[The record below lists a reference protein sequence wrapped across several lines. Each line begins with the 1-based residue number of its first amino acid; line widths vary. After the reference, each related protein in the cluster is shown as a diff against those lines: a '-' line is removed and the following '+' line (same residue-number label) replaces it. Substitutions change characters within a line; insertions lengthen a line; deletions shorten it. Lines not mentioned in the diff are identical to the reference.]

1 MYVCCLYFNI
11 WKFLNRSK
19 PSGMSTQYRDEAQ
32 LSGDAS
38 FKPGETK
45 YGVGERI
52 FASTS
57 RYNIL
62 ALLACLHAALL
73 FSIDLMYRGKNE
85 SMFEAHPIIS
95 KVAVGSLLAY
105 GFTYGVEFSF
115 INCLLLAGACFVRSS
130 MIYFGSLSV
139 ASLVSVLYPNSAAV
153 LYTICTLLPFV
164 AHGLLRRLWSKQVKR
179 TLWFRATV
187 EGKWKMKEE
196 RETGSKK
203 LVCLWVN
210 VFDEKQF
217 LLFNGLSQCF
227 YVVWRDMNSE
237 YTLIYVKKKWSKKWG
252 KWFVDKWRWRWK
264 RGLYL
269 FIYFLFYFCSNF

>member
-1 MYVCCLYFNI
+1 
-11 WKFLNRSK
+11 
-19 PSGMSTQYRDEAQ
+19 MSTQYRDEAQ

-38 FKPGETK
+38 TFKPGETN
-45 YGVGERI
+45 YGVDERI

-105 GFTYGVEFSF
+105 GFAYGVEFSF
-115 INCLLLAGACFVRSS
+115 INCLPLAGACFVRSS

-164 AHGLLRRLWSKQVKR
+164 AHGLLRRLWSKQ
-179 TLWFRATV
+179 LNENA
-187 EGKWKMKEE
+187 
-196 RETGSKK
+196 
-203 LVCLWVN
+203 
-210 VFDEKQF
+210 
-217 LLFNGLSQCF
+217 
-227 YVVWRDMNSE
+227 
-237 YTLIYVKKKWSKKWG
+237 LIQ
-252 KWFVDKWRWRWK
+252 
-264 RGLYL
+264 
-269 FIYFLFYFCSNF
+269 SNC